1 MTLDSSQINASYGSF
16 GRMIPIS
23 VGCVSSKMAMTG
35 CVKTTC
41 TAIGSLTTTDRR
53 NVLDLDKQL
62 EDALNRRADYGNLR
76 GKQATADDYL
86 KGVYALLYDN
96 SEGTVAERDAW
107 VKRQIRYT
115 DAVLEKEN
123 RYGEWEAARLKIQ
136 ILFAAVEKYRTDAAT
151 ERNMMR
157 ASQ

>member
-1 MTLDSSQINASYGSF
+1 
-16 GRMIPIS
+16 MI
-23 VGCVSSKMAMTG
+23 
-35 CVKTTC
+35 
-41 TAIGSLTTTDRR
+41 
-53 NVLDLDKQL
+53 DLDKQL

-86 KGVYALLYDN
+86 KGVYSLLYPDAP
-96 SEGTVAERDAW
+96 EDMKTVPERDAW
-107 VKRQIRYT
+107 VRRQTRYT

-123 RYGEWEAARLKIQ
+123 RTADWEAARLKMQ

-151 ERNMMR
+151 ERNMMK

>member
-1 MTLDSSQINASYGSF
+1 VI
-16 GRMIPIS
+16 
-23 VGCVSSKMAMTG
+23 
-35 CVKTTC
+35 
-41 TAIGSLTTTDRR
+41 
-53 NVLDLDKQL
+53 DLDKYL

-86 KGVYALLYDN
+86 KGVYALLYPDAP
-96 SEGTVAERDAW
+96 EDMKTVPERDAW
-107 VKRQIRYT
+107 IKRQTRYK

-123 RYGEWEAARLKIQ
+123 RHADWEAARLKMQ

>member
-1 MTLDSSQINASYGSF
+1 MDI
-16 GRMIPIS
+16 
-23 VGCVSSKMAMTG
+23 
-35 CVKTTC
+35 
-41 TAIGSLTTTDRR
+41 
-53 NVLDLDKQL
+53 DKQL
-62 EDALNRRADYGNLR
+62 EDALNRRADYGSLR

-86 KGVYALLYDN
+86 KGVYALLYPDAPEN
-96 SEGTVAERDAW
+96 IKTVPERDAW
-107 VKRQIRYT
+107 VKRQTRYT

-123 RYGEWEAARLKIQ
+123 RYGDWEAARLKMQ

>member
-1 MTLDSSQINASYGSF
+1 LI
-16 GRMIPIS
+16 
-23 VGCVSSKMAMTG
+23 
-35 CVKTTC
+35 
-41 TAIGSLTTTDRR
+41 
-53 NVLDLDKQL
+53 DLDKQL

-86 KGVYALLYDN
+86 KGVYALLYDK

-107 VKRQIRYT
+107 VKRQTRYT

-136 ILFAAVEKYRTDAAT
+136 ILFAVVEKYRTDAAT

>member
-1 MTLDSSQINASYGSF
+1 VI
-16 GRMIPIS
+16 
-23 VGCVSSKMAMTG
+23 
-35 CVKTTC
+35 
-41 TAIGSLTTTDRR
+41 
-53 NVLDLDKQL
+53 DLDKQL

-86 KGVYALLYDN
+86 KGVYALLYPDAP
-96 SEGTVAERDAW
+96 EDLKTVPERDAW
-107 VKRQIRYT
+107 IRRQTRYK

-123 RYGEWEAARLKIQ
+123 RYGDWEAGKLKMQ
-136 ILFAAVEKYRTDAAT
+136 IIFAAVEKYRTDEVT